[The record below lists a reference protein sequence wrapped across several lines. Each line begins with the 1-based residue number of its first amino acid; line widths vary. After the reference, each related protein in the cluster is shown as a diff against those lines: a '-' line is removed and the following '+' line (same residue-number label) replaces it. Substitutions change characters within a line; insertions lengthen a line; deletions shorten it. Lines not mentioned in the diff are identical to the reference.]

1 MSNPWLAHVKKTQ
14 EANNGMTY
22 KEAMVKAK
30 STYKAPATGGAK
42 KTPATA
48 KKTPPRAPT
57 PPPMPVKKPVG
68 RPRKH
73 TESKSSVASKL
84 NKQGGTGAYAAE
96 AQAAAAAIGTVGDVS
111 KGVIGAVQTDKASSG
126 RYTKAQFDK
135 RTREVGRLKG
145 LMKKGK
151 WPVMSDSELLKYV
164 EEHY

>member
-73 TESKSSVASKL
+73 TESKSSVASQL
-84 NKQGGTGAYAAE
+84 NLPPVEPRKPQP
-96 AQAAAAAIGTVGDVS
+96 QPR
-111 KGVIGAVQTDKASSG
+111 KH
-126 RYTKAQFDK
+126 
-135 RTREVGRLKG
+135 RL
-145 LMKKGK
+145 
-151 WPVMSDSELLKYV
+151 VHLL
-164 EEHY
+164 HLQCQ